1 MPMTPEERT
10 AAFRALAEGLRGLDL
25 AVYAEA
31 GLDPT
36 EPVVGEGDRRC
47 RVAIIGR
54 DPGRKEILERLP
66 FIGVGGAKVRRGLFR
81 ALYGAESTGHS
92 DLVLAGRHAF
102 WLNTVPYK
110 PLGNAAWPEPVRRA
124 CQPALTDLLV
134 HGWDGEDVLAFGKE
148 ALFWF
153 ARDPAAKAAL
163 DAHWSSTDGF
173 SRPWEVELR
182 APDGVARRLRVHP
195 LPHPSPLNARWAPHV
210 ARLIDE
216 ALDRIGFDGARWHLD
231 GVSKAPLPAPR

>member
-1 MPMTPEERT
+1 MAMTPAERMAT
-10 AAFRALAEGLRGLDL
+10 FRALATGLAGVDL
-25 AVYAEA
+25 AVYAAA
-31 GLDPT
+31 GLDPV

-54 DPGRKEILERLP
+54 DPGRNEILERLP

-81 ALYGAESTGHS
+81 ALYGAESAGHA

-110 PLGNAAWPEPVRRA
+110 PIGNAAWPEPVRRA
-124 CQPALTDLLV
+124 FQPALTDLLV

-153 ARDPAAKAAL
+153 ARDVASKAAL
-163 DAHWSSTDGF
+163 EAHWSSPDGF
-173 SRPWEVELR
+173 SRALELDLR

-216 ALDRIGFDGARWHLD
+216 ALARIGFDAARWHLD
-231 GVSKAPLPAPR
+231 GAAPSASPR